1 MYLTLFICFGFL
13 FEDQNIF
20 TFDISVYN
28 IFENRSQL

>member
-1 MYLTLFICFGFL
+1 MHLTLFVYFGFR

-28 IFENRSQL
+28 IFDNRSQL